1 LLWAPINSALKG
13 RFACGGLIPKELTK
27 KEIGL
32 SKERIEG
39 IYMSGV
45 IHDVGK
51 VSVPTEILSNPGRI
65 TETEFE
71 LIKNHVHQGCET

>member
-1 LLWAPINSALKG
+1 M
-13 RFACGGLIPKELTK
+13 
-27 KEIGL
+27 GL

-71 LIKNHVHQGCET
+71 LIKNHAHQGCET